1 MIYEGTDHLDLVWVV
16 TTCTKK
22 SIYINDPVV
31 TQWLVAFQLHARQA
45 IEHTHKCK
53 VNQNVLC
60 LTIISNFIESYY

>member
-31 TQWLVAFQLHARQA
+31 TQWLEAFQLQARQA

-53 VNQNVLC
+53 
-60 LTIISNFIESYY
+60 SESKRTLPDNHFKFY